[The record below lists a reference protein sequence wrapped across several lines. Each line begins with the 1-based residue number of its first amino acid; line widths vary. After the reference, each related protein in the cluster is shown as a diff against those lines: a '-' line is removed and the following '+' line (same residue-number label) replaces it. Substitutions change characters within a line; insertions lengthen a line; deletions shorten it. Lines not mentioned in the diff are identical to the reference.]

1 MLVPFFIIGYLGL
14 NFLIA
19 ADIYR
24 WLMNF
29 GEVFKKKRTKII
41 YGCCYGLLT
50 SLIFIAFLLPV
61 SPLKTFVTRTNNYF
75 LGFLINLCIA
85 LAAAHLIGL
94 AVRFF
99 GGKSKAFFEKKKGRL
114 LAGIS
119 CAVFAVGF
127 SLYGFINANITK
139 TNYFDVSIEK
149 KGRDMKVVL
158 VADLHLGYSFGIS
171 NLREMVEK
179 INAEN
184 ADVVCI
190 AGDIFDNDYDAL
202 DDPEG
207 IEQQFSSIKSKY
219 GVFACWGN
227 HDVSDKLLGGF
238 TTGIGSQD
246 GHDERMT
253 ELLERSGI
261 VLLEDEVYENDKISV
276 IGRLDYAKP
285 ANGGKRRKFIAEYE
299 CNKDNLVI
307 EIDHEPKEIQESAD
321 VGADLYLCGH
331 THNGQFFPLNI
342 GTNILWENASGLLT
356 KTSLDGRHIMY
367 NIVTQGVGVYGPF
380 MRTFTDSEIAVINVH
395 MQR

>member
-24 WLMNF
+24 WLTNF
-29 GEVFKKKRTKII
+29 SEIFKKKKTKII

-50 SLIFIAFLLPV
+50 SMIFVAFLLPS
-61 SPLKTFVTRTNNYF
+61 SPVKTFIARTNNYY

-85 LAAAHLIGL
+85 LAVAHLIGL
-94 AVRFF
+94 LLRFLRGTPKDF
-99 GGKSKAFFEKKKGRL
+99 FSKNRNKL
-114 LAGIS
+114 MAGIA

-127 SLYGFINANITK
+127 SIYGFINANVIK

-149 KGRDMKVVL
+149 KGDDMKVVL
-158 VADLHLGYSFGIS
+158 VADLHLGYSFGIT

-179 INAEN
+179 INQEDP
-184 ADVVCI
+184 DVVCL

-207 IEQQFSSIKSKY
+207 IEQEFSSIKSKY

-238 TTGIGSQD
+238 TTGIGDQD
-246 GHDERMT
+246 SHDERMT
-253 ELLERSGI
+253 QLLERSGI
-261 VLLEDEVYENDKISV
+261 ILLEDEVYENDKISV

-285 ANGGKRRKFIAEYE
+285 ANGGSRRKFIAEYE
-299 CNKDNLVI
+299 CNTDNLVI
-307 EIDHEPKEIQESAD
+307 EIDHEPKELQESAD

-342 GTNILWENASGLLT
+342 ATYLMWENAAGMKT